1 MMTYTKTLALAY
13 AEALIAYHKAKHM
26 AYDMDGDTITRK
38 AYNDLCDAQNALNDS
53 AEAEGRH
60 WA

>member
-1 MMTYTKTLALAY
+1 MMTYTQTLALDFAK
-13 AEALIAYHKAKHM
+13 ALIAYHKARNA
-26 AYDMDGDTITRK
+26 AYDMDGDTATRK
-38 AYNDLCDAQNALNDS
+38 AYNDLCDAQNALNAA